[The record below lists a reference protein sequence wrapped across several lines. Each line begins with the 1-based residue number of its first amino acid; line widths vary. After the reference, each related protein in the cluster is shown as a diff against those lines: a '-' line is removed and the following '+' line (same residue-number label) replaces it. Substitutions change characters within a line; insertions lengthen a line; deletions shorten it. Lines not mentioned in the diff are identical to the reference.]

1 MVTNN
6 HPLTEQSI
14 SYRIVFPTLILL
26 YNFSLSWS
34 LILVVLL
41 LRRLNCEQQQQLRW
55 PLFLSKEL
63 CHLKQLHQI
72 QLPLRTFCKYHL
84 YKISLS

>member
-1 MVTNN
+1 MLTNN

-14 SYRIVFPTLILL
+14 SYLIVFPT
-26 YNFSLSWS
+26 LSWS

-41 LRRLNCEQQQQLRW
+41 LRRLNCEQQQLLLW

>member
-14 SYRIVFPTLILL
+14 SYLIVFPT
-26 YNFSLSWS
+26 LSWS
-34 LILVVLL
+34 LILAVVL
-41 LRRLNCEQQQQLRW
+41 LRRLNCEQQQLRW

-84 YKISLS
+84 YQISLS